1 MADDTTSVAPID
13 RVNITYKSKTEAGED
28 VEIPFKTMVVG
39 DFTLRQ
45 NDTPLEQRKA
55 TAVDKSNFD
64 AVMKE
69 KNLSLD
75 VVVKDHLSG
84 VPDGQIQAKLKV
96 ESLRDFSPDAIVEK
110 VPELQRHLELRDA
123 LKEIKADLANP
134 TKLRNL
140 REKINEVLKDED
152 LMKKLEGLK
161 NIKEH

>member
-1 MADDTTSVAPID
+1 MADDTSVAPID

-28 VEIPFKTMVVG
+28 VEIPFKSMVVG
-39 DFTLRQ
+39 DFTLRP
-45 NDTPLEQRKA
+45 NDTPLEARKA

-75 VVVKDHLSG
+75 VVVQDHLSG
-84 VPDGQIQAKLKV
+84 VAEGQIQAKLKI
-96 ESLRDFSPDAIVEK
+96 ESLRDFTPDALVEG
-110 VPELQRHLELRDA
+110 VPELAKHLELREA

-134 TKLRNL
+134 TKLRKL
-140 REKINEVLKDED
+140 REKIDEVLKDGE